1 MKSVYFGI
9 KYFPDNRNK
18 GLIEEFERC
27 FSKHG
32 FQSYCVARD
41 MELWGEASF
50 SAKEIM
56 QETFARIDSSD
67 LVVIDVSEKGVG
79 LGIEAGYAKAKG
91 KELIVTVRK
100 GLDVS
105 TTVSGTA
112 DRVISYETIT
122 GLRL

>member
-1 MKSVYFGI
+1 M
-9 KYFPDNRNK
+9 
-18 GLIEEFERC
+18 IEEFERC

-32 FQSYCVARD
+32 FKSFCVVRD

-56 QETFARIDSSD
+56 QETFAKIDSSD

-100 GLDVS
+100 GMEVS
-105 TTVSGTA
+105 TTISGTA
-112 DRVISYETIT
+112 DRVIDYETIS
-122 GLRL
+122 GIRL

>member
-1 MKSVYFGI
+1 M
-9 KYFPDNRNK
+9 
-18 GLIEEFERC
+18 IEEFERC

-32 FQSYCVARD
+32 FKSFCVVRD

-56 QETFARIDSSD
+56 QETFAKIDSSD
-67 LVVIDVSEKGVG
+67 LVVLDVSEKGVG

-100 GLDVS
+100 GMEVS
-105 TTVSGTA
+105 TTISGTA
-112 DRVISYETIT
+112 DRVIVYETIS
-122 GLRL
+122 GIRL

>member
-9 KYFPDNRNK
+9 KYHPDNRNK
-18 GLIEEFERC
+18 GVIEEFERC

-32 FQSYCVARD
+32 FKSFCVVRD
-41 MELWGEASF
+41 MELWGEASV

-56 QETFARIDSSD
+56 QETFAKIDSSD
-67 LVVIDVSEKGVG
+67 LVVLDVSEKGVG

-100 GLDVS
+100 GMEVS
-105 TTVSGTA
+105 TTISGTA
-112 DRVISYETIT
+112 DRVIDYETIS
-122 GLRL
+122 GIRL

>member
-9 KYFPDNRNK
+9 KYHPDNRNK
-18 GLIEEFERC
+18 SVIEAFERC

-32 FQSYCVARD
+32 FKSYCVVRD
-41 MELWGEASF
+41 LELWGKASF

-56 QETFARIDSSD
+56 QETFVKIDSSD

-100 GLDVS
+100 GTKVS
-105 TTVSGTA
+105 TTISGIA
-112 DRVISYETIT
+112 DRVIDYESIS
-122 GLRL
+122 GIKL

>member
-9 KYFPDNRNK
+9 KYHPDNRNK
-18 GLIEEFERC
+18 GVIEEFERC

-32 FQSYCVARD
+32 FKSFCVVRD
-41 MELWGEASF
+41 MELWGKASF

-56 QETFARIDSSD
+56 QETFAKIDSSD

-100 GLDVS
+100 GMEVS
-105 TTVSGTA
+105 TTISGTA
-112 DRVISYETIT
+112 DRVIVYETIS
-122 GLRL
+122 GIRL